1 MLIFLHLNTIS
12 IKRITALYNYKCPRC
27 RKGDLFVKPLDI
39 KNPLDMHKRC
49 SSCNLNFEPEPGYY
63 FGAMFISYAI
73 SASILLP
80 IALFAVFRYGW
91 SANQAMLLI
100 LFIGAVGFLKILRLS
115 RSMWINI
122 MTPYNPD
129 L

>member
-1 MLIFLHLNTIS
+1 
-12 IKRITALYNYKCPRC
+12 
-27 RKGDLFVKPLDI
+27 
-39 KNPLDMHKRC
+39 MHKQC

-80 IALFAVFRYGW
+80 IALFVVFRYGW
-91 SANQAMLLI
+91 TANQAMLLI
-100 LFIGAVGFLKILRLS
+100 LFIGAVGFLKVLRLS